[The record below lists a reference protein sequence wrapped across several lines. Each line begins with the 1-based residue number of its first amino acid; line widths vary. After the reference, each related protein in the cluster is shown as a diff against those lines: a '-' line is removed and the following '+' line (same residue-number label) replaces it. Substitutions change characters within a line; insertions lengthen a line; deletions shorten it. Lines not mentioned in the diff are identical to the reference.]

1 MKCAF
6 MQTLKY
12 STLSVIFF
20 FFFFFTTLIH
30 ALLSTYKTLD
40 NLTKH
45 ICITWKVIVFDK

>member
-12 STLSVIFF
+12 STLSVI
-20 FFFFFTTLIH
+20 FFTTLIH